1 MRTFER
7 PEKTFSFSRRTFNYL
22 KEDTC
27 ILLITMFSFSR
38 RTFYYL
44 WFRQKVKWIED
55 LNHAL
60 HNWEPLVFISLNLLQ
75 RSFQI
80 IGYHWLL
87 YVAQTV
93 AQTSSTATTGHLL
106 RARMSVHRAQTDTP
120 CMNTTCTVVKKKN
133 IWSNIRF
140 WLVVLLVHGCIEHF
154 KLYNPRRCDVDAIH
168 VECRVL

>member
-60 HNWEPLVFISLNLLQ
+60 HNWEPLDLICCTAVFKLLVIIDYCMLHRRLHRRRLLQ
-75 RSFQI
+75 QRDICWEQECLCI
-80 IGYHWLL
+80 
-87 YVAQTV
+87 ARRQTHH
-93 AQTSSTATTGHLL
+93 AWTLHA
-106 RARMSVHRAQTDTP
+106 
-120 CMNTTCTVVKKKN
+120 CTVVKKMN
-133 IWSNIRF
+133 IWFNIRF

-154 KLYNPRRCDVDAIH
+154 KLYNPRRFDVDAIH